1 VVSIYNSI
9 KPLCNSGLTLCLKV
23 FSTKVS
29 KIRGTIFTLKS
40 YSELI
45 RAGWKLCLEKDF
57 IASAKVY
64 EEAFKINSK
73 VPLND
78 RHKAAC
84 TYALAN
90 DISGAY
96 THLFIAANELK
107 WYDID
112 HLKND
117 NDLTN
122 IKTDKRWYP
131 LVKVMRKNENA
142 IKKN

>member
-1 VVSIYNSI
+1 M
-9 KPLCNSGLTLCLKV
+9 
-23 FSTKVS
+23 
-29 KIRGTIFTLKS
+29 
-40 YSELI
+40 I